1 MITIVNQPQAVMP
14 VYNPIYFKVSSDE
27 TTQEGFNFLFDLYVN
42 DVFVTRTNL
51 LPRPGTTQA
60 VYSPARILES
70 YLSYDINPSIVD
82 ETISS
87 GCTAKYKV
95 VFGEEYIDYW
105 TYTQIAED
113 SVTSTSYTI
122 ISGSTKHS
130 FQVGDSV
137 LIYQEP
143 IPTYLQISGV
153 HTIVAVFDDY
163 SFLINVNY
171 PHSSPT
177 LSEPGT
183 VTWADKRKTV
193 FIDDEVV
200 LLDGTNYS
208 YLPDWTYFGPD
219 GCAVEAGI
227 FVDNT
232 ITLNVPD
239 VSCGSA
245 LQVVNYVGTATFI
258 PGRTYKLTYT
268 IAANDPS
275 GNGWNVYSDLGGNSV
290 VHNSTGLKTD
300 FILCGPST
308 PALKFGFDLTNADT
322 AGFGSHSLK
331 VSDLTVELVPVEIE
345 AHVFNG
351 VISYERVP
359 NWDYLQYEVGVI
371 NGGRFLSNQPGTA
384 SPVKTTLEDR
394 GTLGFMN
401 IVANDPNVEY
411 FLFVIG
417 YNVDGTVR
425 IPVPFLLPTLGTQ
438 PSVDSRIL
446 EVPAY
451 PWNLNAWS
459 QAIYAIDVID
469 STVATYKLQI
479 LAHDI
484 ALDTYAEASD
494 TKMFSLID
502 CDTKFQPVR
511 FMFLNSLG
519 QFDYYNATLLSRT
532 TINTTRDTFTKAL
545 EDGYSVGDRGKT
557 VINLN
562 SQESYTVNTNWMSE
576 QHAEWLSYEL
586 FNSTEVYVLDNS
598 DGTVI
603 PIVLDLPSIEVK
615 KRVNDSLLNYQFSYS
630 KAVGI
635 NTARN

>member
-51 LPRPGTTQA
+51 LPRPGTTEA

-87 GCTAKYKV
+87 NCTAKYKV

-122 ISGSTKHS
+122 VSGPTKHS

-153 HTIVAVFDDY
+153 HTVVAVFDDY

-177 LSEPGT
+177 LGEPGT
-183 VTWADKRKTV
+183 VTWSDKRKTEFLTDNIELV
-193 FIDDEVV
+193 DRYFQD
-200 LLDGTNYS
+200 LGAWS
-208 YLPDWTYFGPD
+208 TYGPD
-219 GCAVEAGI
+219 G
-227 FVDNT
+227 
-232 ITLNVPD
+232 
-239 VSCGSA
+239 
-245 LQVVNYVGTATFI
+245 
-258 PGRTYKLTYT
+258 
-268 IAANDPS
+268 S
-275 GNGWNVYSDLGGNSV
+275 GNKIEISPLGSLNWTQYNSGTMVQKYTEAIGTTLKPGAMYYIKYTVYDTYPALGPQTTYVTVGGTQGTINSGTGNFSQ
-290 VHNSTGLKTD
+290 LIK
-300 FILCGPST
+300 CGPT
-308 PALKFGFDLTNADT
+308 TEFRLFGESSGGGLQGITFSQVSVILI
-322 AGFGSHSLK
+322 GF
-331 VSDLTVELVPVEIE
+331 E
-345 AHVFNG
+345 AYVFNG
-351 VISYERVP
+351 VISYEKVP

-371 NGGRFLSNQPGTA
+371 NGGRFLSKQPGTA
-384 SPVKTTLEDR
+384 SPVKTRLEDR
-394 GTLGFMN
+394 GTIGFMN

-417 YNVDGTVR
+417 EDADGTLR

-438 PSVDSRIL
+438 PNVNSRIL

-459 QAIYAIDVID
+459 QAVYSIDVID
-469 STVATYKLQI
+469 STVAKYRLQI

-484 ALDTYAEASD
+484 ALDTYDVASD

-532 TINTTRDTFTKAL
+532 TINTTRDTYTKAL
-545 EDGYSVGDRGKT
+545 GDGYQIGDRGKT

-598 DGTVI
+598 NGRVI

-630 KAVGI
+630 KAVGV